1 MAHTEED
8 ILAGLAEIVNEE
20 TGVETADV
28 QLDKSFTHDLDIDS
42 ISMMTI
48 VVNAEEKFDV
58 RIPDEEVKNLVTVG
72 DAVKFIQNAQA

>member
-28 QLDKSFTHDLDIDS
+28 QLDKSFTDDIDIDS